1 MKANQ
6 KHRENLVK
14 DRKAFTFIV
23 PLTIAILIG
32 FSLLSIGSY
41 VVGTLGSA
49 LESSYPD
56 NKDTGFYDDTYTN
69 YSTHNETTWR
79 NVSLAC
85 HVSDLDS
92 ARTNFYIYANGSDP
106 QDDDKHVYY
115 NLTVNGAIIIKSNI
129 LSEGTGYNLSLA
141 TLLSNANVSTSNTS
155 LNFEWDTNS
164 SYNQITI
171 TIYGHYYVS
180 GDWRSASENKT
191 VLLLGNVTD
200 GMSSVVDIEVVVI
213 IITALSM
220 AIIAIMA
227 VGSRKKMF

>member
-6 KHRENLVK
+6 RNRENFVR
-14 DRKAFTFIV
+14 DRKGFTFIV

-32 FSLLSIGSY
+32 FSLLSIGTY
-41 VVGTLGSA
+41 IVGTLGSV
-49 LESSYPD
+49 LVDTYPD
-56 NKDTGFYDDTYTN
+56 NTDSGFYDDTYTN

-92 ARTNFYIYANGSDP
+92 ARTNFYIYANGSTP
-106 QDDDKHVYY
+106 QDDEKHVYF
-115 NLTVNGAIIIKSNI
+115 NLSVNGAIINKSDI
-129 LSEGTGYNLSLA
+129 LPEGEGRNVSLA
-141 TLLSNANVSTSNTS
+141 TLISNSNVSNSNTS

-164 SYNQITI
+164 SYNQITV
-171 TIYGHYYVS
+171 TIYGHYYVAS
-180 GDWRSASENKT
+180 DWRSSNENKT

-200 GMSSVVDIEVVVI
+200 GFSSVVDIEIVVI

-220 AIIAIMA
+220 AILSIMA
-227 VGSRKKMF
+227 VGSRRALF